1 MIKIVTY
8 QVGTFLIKEMIEYF
22 FNKNSNKIN
31 LNINFNF
38 GQENKKDLDV
48 DEFELVNNEK
58 NNKP

>member
-1 MIKIVTY
+1 M
-8 QVGTFLIKEMIEYF
+8 GTFLIKEMIEYF

-48 DEFELVNNEK
+48 DEFEIVNNEK
-58 NNKP
+58 NNK